1 MSKRANARASAIGT
15 ALVEPTVRTAFKSA
29 LADFP
34 AGVVLV
40 TTSDATGAWKGFT
53 ASSFCGVSLEPAIV
67 SACIYETAECY
78 EAFLNTSRF
87 SVSFL
92 RTDHQDV
99 AMRFAT
105 KGGDK
110 FGSARFHVDDFG
122 MPYLVDSPWVMSCRL
137 LSSST
142 VGDHEVL
149 FGAVEDIRDGLNA
162 EPSSDP
168 LVYWQRRFSRIAS

>member
-1 MSKRANARASAIGT
+1 MSNRASAGASATGT
-15 ALVEPTVRTAFKSA
+15 AVIEPVVRNAFKSA

-34 AGVVLV
+34 AGVVVV
-40 TTSDATGAWKGFT
+40 TTTDATGAWKGFT

-78 EAFLNTSRF
+78 PAFLTASRF

-92 RTDHQDV
+92 RSGHQDV
-99 AMRFAT
+99 AQRFAT

-110 FGSARFHVDDFG
+110 FASGRFEVDAFG
-122 MPYLVDSPWVMSCRL
+122 LPYLADSPWVMSCRL

-149 FGAVEDIRDGLNA
+149 FGAVEEIRDGLNA
-162 EPSSDP
+162 EPDSDP